1 MVNGEVEVAEDF
13 LEKDGDIM
21 DKDDK
26 RRLDYRPD
34 IQYQEDY
41 YSDYDGNI
49 FGDSTDL
56 DYDDNKE
63 NLYDQSY
70 MDHIQDTINDLIQL
84 IPNVTPELQTAI
96 NQVFKPIFN
105 DWYKNLKKKK
115 YPTSIPDPDTPI
127 IIQPDPVGPSWPH
140 PVPPDPPWFPTP
152 PGGGGGGQDEDEDPI
167 IKKPEPEIYIPNID
181 PPVIPE
187 IIIPEPGNIDIG
199 EIDDIFEPSTPWDIE
214 YSTLTPVEIIELE
227 YVKNLAELYNHYT
240 SGLKKTIGKYY
251 LTLFQASM
259 SSSKVG
265 DDSEELRSY
274 FLDKISEEDA
284 QANGDTN
291 LKHLADA
298 AVRYEII
305 GRNKLNFYTNMFS
318 LESTLYHMK
327 NFKAAYELR
336 LRYEK
341 EEMYDSENNE
351 NSMSNRM
358 LTGSRENYNKKY
370 DNAYIN
376 LYKYLNSSISVL
388 TDVTNAHALSIK
400 AKETLYKK
408 GGTTK

>member
-1 MVNGEVEVAEDF
+1 
-13 LEKDGDIM
+13 
-21 DKDDK
+21 
-26 RRLDYRPD
+26 
-34 IQYQEDY
+34 
-41 YSDYDGNI
+41 
-49 FGDSTDL
+49 
-56 DYDDNKE
+56 
-63 NLYDQSY
+63 
-70 MDHIQDTINDLIQL
+70 
-84 IPNVTPELQTAI
+84 
-96 NQVFKPIFN
+96 
-105 DWYKNLKKKK
+105 
-115 YPTSIPDPDTPI
+115 
-127 IIQPDPVGPSWPH
+127 
-140 PVPPDPPWFPTP
+140 
-152 PGGGGGGQDEDEDPI
+152 
-167 IKKPEPEIYIPNID
+167 
-181 PPVIPE
+181 
-187 IIIPEPGNIDIG
+187 
-199 EIDDIFEPSTPWDIE
+199 
-214 YSTLTPVEIIELE
+214 
-227 YVKNLAELYNHYT
+227 
-240 SGLKKTIGKYY
+240 
-251 LTLFQASM
+251 M